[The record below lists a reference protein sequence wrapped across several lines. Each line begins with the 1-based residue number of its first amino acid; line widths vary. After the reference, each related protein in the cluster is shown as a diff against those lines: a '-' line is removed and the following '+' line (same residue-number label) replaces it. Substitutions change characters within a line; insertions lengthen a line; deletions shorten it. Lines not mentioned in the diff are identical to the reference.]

1 MNDWPTHNLKS
12 RDASASKKSIYLDH
26 PTKTK
31 KNHNKLILML
41 LNLTISF
48 RDGKNSQKIVT
59 GASIRNRCKASI
71 YLFFKEGNFRPFTH
85 NVSSIN
91 AWEWTFIFPGGVW
104 ASPRPSGGGRQRL
117 GDIVPLAAGRGEE
130 KEHISTVRHQ
140 RHNKT
145 LQFYSIFGLKMEVY
159 FYTAS

>member
-1 MNDWPTHNLKS
+1 MNLLIE
-12 RDASASKKSIYLDH
+12 KKLSH

-31 KNHNKLILML
+31 TNHNKLILML
-41 LNLTISF
+41 PISQF
-48 RDGKNSQKIVT
+48 QSQMGKKSQKIAT
-59 GASIRNRCKASI
+59 GAGIRNHCKAFI
-71 YLFFKEGNFRPFTH
+71 YLFFKEGNFRPFIH

-117 GDIVPLAAGRGEE
+117 GGYCATGGGEGEEE

-140 RHNKT
+140 RHNTT
-145 LQFYSIFGLKMEVY
+145 LQFYYFFGHKMELY
-159 FYTAS
+159 FHISQAKHIAS